1 VEVFNQTRPGP
12 PPGAG
17 VVEEVGVAALLLGE
31 GAAGGVGLAGAAAG
45 AAGAAAVAGAALVD
59 AYQVFTPLWPRQAP
73 LLLAPVQ

>member
-1 VEVFNQTRPGP
+1 
-12 PPGAG
+12 

-45 AAGAAAVAGAALVD
+45 AAGAAGAAAPAGAAPVD

>member
-1 VEVFNQTRPGP
+1 M
-12 PPGAG
+12 
-17 VVEEVGVAALLLGE
+17 VEEVGVAALLLGE

-45 AAGAAAVAGAALVD
+45 AAAVAGAAPVD

>member
-1 VEVFNQTRPGP
+1 MPGP

-17 VVEEVGVAALLLGE
+17 VFAVPDAVEALVLG
-31 GAAGGVGLAGAAAG
+31 AGAAAG
-45 AAGAAAVAGAALVD
+45 DVAGGALVFAGVGAVGVAAVAGADALA